1 MGLDRAVHAVDKGLQ
16 IAQLVVWLIDQKYRK
31 WTFCFQA
38 SAIATLGLARL
49 GDAGTS
55 LQFGSNLDSHWLGQ
69 MTTVGWVSRQL
80 PQLCSP

>member
-1 MGLDRAVHAVDKGLQ
+1 MGLDQVVHAVDKGLQ

-31 WTFCFQA
+31 WTFCSQV
-38 SAIATLGLARL
+38 SAIVTLGLARL

-69 MTTVGWVSRQL
+69 MTTAGWVS
-80 PQLCSP
+80 

>member
-1 MGLDRAVHAVDKGLQ
+1 MGLDQVVHAVDKGLQ

-31 WTFCFQA
+31 WTFCFQV

-69 MTTVGWVSRQL
+69 MTTAGWVS
-80 PQLCSP
+80 